1 MVQAAGN
8 RDSIKASL
16 IAKADSIF
24 AQWDELPV
32 VFEDATKNYVA
43 KQKLGDTENVTA
55 VKFRADGVS
64 MDKIQPFIDDP
75 LPTIAGINDK
85 ISYTALG
92 EVEGNKLYHLK
103 MKMPTLITNRSII
116 TCFYKEECADGST
129 KIFHSSQGNEEQL
142 AANAAAVGKDVIATV
157 HIAYWHIKPYD
168 GGVELNWT
176 NSINPNGMIPGFVV
190 NKMAKRGANSMLHF
204 VAYLVDGIKPEPM

>member
-64 MDKIQPFIDDP
+64 MDKI
-75 LPTIAGINDK
+75 
-85 ISYTALG
+85 
-92 EVEGNKLYHLK
+92 
-103 MKMPTLITNRSII
+103 
-116 TCFYKEECADGST
+116 
-129 KIFHSSQGNEEQL
+129 
-142 AANAAAVGKDVIATV
+142 
-157 HIAYWHIKPYD
+157 
-168 GGVELNWT
+168 
-176 NSINPNGMIPGFVV
+176 
-190 NKMAKRGANSMLHF
+190 
-204 VAYLVDGIKPEPM
+204 